1 MAWTIDVFGDETSA
15 LAELADLRGL
25 HVLEVGAGEGRLT
38 WRFAGETASV
48 FAIDPDE
55 ERIAQAREEL
65 PAELAERVHLEVMDA
80 VELDVPKQSFDLAL
94 LSWSL

>member
-1 MAWTIDVFGDETSA
+1 MAWTIDVFGDETAA
-15 LAELADLRGL
+15 LAQVADLHGL

-65 PAELAERVHLEVMDA
+65 PAELAERVRLEVMDA

>member
-1 MAWTIDVFGDETSA
+1 MAWTIDVFGDETAA
-15 LAELADLRGL
+15 LAEVADLRAL

-65 PAELAERVHLEVMDA
+65 PAELAERVRLEVMDA
-80 VELDVPKQSFDLAL
+80 IELDVPKQSFDLAL

>member
-1 MAWTIDVFGDETSA
+1 
-15 LAELADLRGL
+15 
-25 HVLEVGAGEGRLT
+25 LT

-55 ERIAQAREEL
+55 ERIAQAREAL
-65 PAELAERVHLEVMDA
+65 PAELAERVRLEVMDA

>member
-1 MAWTIDVFGDETSA
+1 MAWTIDVFGDETAA
-15 LAELADLRGL
+15 LAEVADLRGL

-65 PAELAERVHLEVMDA
+65 PSELAERVRLEVMDA

>member
-1 MAWTIDVFGDETSA
+1 MAWTIDVFGDETA
-15 LAELADLRGL
+15 APAEAADLRGL

-65 PAELAERVHLEVMDA
+65 PAELAERVRLEVMDA
-80 VELDVPKQSFDLAL
+80 IELEVPKQSFDLAL